1 MVCGLLAVP
10 AAAQEY
16 GVRWQADIESAKTI
30 ARQTGRLVL
39 VHFWTPN
46 CGPCLSL
53 EQNVFNQPGVAG
65 ALESHFVPVK
75 LNANAHPATAIGFG
89 ITRVPTDVILTADG
103 QVVDKRIS
111 PPTSAA
117 YVAEMSQVAA
127 QHATRLGQAFTVAA
141 SQAPVPAQLKA
152 APAPPAAVPS
162 AAPISATTVANAIPA
177 VGSGAQSVSSGA
189 FQAWNAPPSTATG
202 PVLGAPSSTPAA
214 TTSAAIASHNPYI
227 QQAMPTNIAPQA
239 SPAPQQVTNS
249 YAAGATSGAPTSP
262 VAPGATIPDPAA
274 AMNAAI
280 GAGAGAAVASSAP
293 DRRAL
298 PPNAPPLGFEGY
310 CPVSM
315 RNHWKWLPGD
325 PRWGVVHR
333 GRTYWF
339 VGPSEQQLFWADP
352 DRYSPALSGMDPVL
366 AVDHRQQVPGK
377 REHSLDYDNLFYM
390 FASEATLQQFSANPQ
405 RYATSVR
412 QAMGIPRGRLV
423 Q

>member
-1 MVCGLLAVP
+1 MP
-10 AAAQEY
+10 A
-16 GVRWQADIESAKTI
+16 
-30 ARQTGRLVL
+30 
-39 VHFWTPN
+39 
-46 CGPCLSL
+46 
-53 EQNVFNQPGVAG
+53 
-65 ALESHFVPVK
+65 
-75 LNANAHPATAIGFG
+75 
-89 ITRVPTDVILTADG
+89 
-103 QVVDKRIS
+103 
-111 PPTSAA
+111 
-117 YVAEMSQVAA
+117 
-127 QHATRLGQAFTVAA
+127 
-141 SQAPVPAQLKA
+141 
-152 APAPPAAVPS
+152 
-162 AAPISATTVANAIPA
+162 
-177 VGSGAQSVSSGA
+177 
-189 FQAWNAPPSTATG
+189 
-202 PVLGAPSSTPAA
+202 
-214 TTSAAIASHNPYI
+214 
-227 QQAMPTNIAPQA
+227 NIAPQA

-249 YAAGATSGAPTSP
+249 YAAGATGGAPTSP

-280 GAGAGAAVASSAP
+280 VAGAGAAVASSVP

-339 VGPSEQQLFWADP
+339 VGQSEQQRFWADP